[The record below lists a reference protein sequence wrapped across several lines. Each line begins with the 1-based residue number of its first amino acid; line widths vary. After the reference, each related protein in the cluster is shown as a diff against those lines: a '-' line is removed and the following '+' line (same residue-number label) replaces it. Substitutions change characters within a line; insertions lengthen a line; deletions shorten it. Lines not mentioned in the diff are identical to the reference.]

1 MAIEVLYGNRKIS
14 FFGNNMSTV
23 ASVIG
28 YDKPEFGNTFDG
40 AVHRMKIIDY
50 GANDVG
56 NVDVT
61 NVAGDKNK

>member
-1 MAIEVLYGNRKIS
+1 MAITVLYGSNKFS
-14 FFGNNMSTV
+14 FYGTNMSAV